1 MPIYNPPL
9 RDMQFVLNE
18 VLDLSAK
25 LRELPAHAELST
37 VWVTDKAV
45 L

>member
-18 VLDLSAK
+18 VLDLPTE
-25 LRELPAHAELST
+25 LRELPRMPNST
-37 VWVTDKAV
+37 ATP
-45 L
+45 LLPF